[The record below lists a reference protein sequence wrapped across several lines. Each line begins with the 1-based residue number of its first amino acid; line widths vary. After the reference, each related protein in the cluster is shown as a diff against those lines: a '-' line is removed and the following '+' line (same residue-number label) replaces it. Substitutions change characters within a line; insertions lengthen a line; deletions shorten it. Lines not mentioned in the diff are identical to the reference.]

1 MKRKSL
7 WQPKSTRLLL
17 AEVKS
22 DLVWTE
28 DHQDP
33 LLTLC
38 YVDAGTDEISA
49 DANVR
54 TASRSF
60 RQTFDVPAT
69 ERLVN
74 CKLILPPFQ
83 AYNDPDLIIDYSCA
97 YYTNRFTTQ
106 GWLYISENYVA
117 FYSYLL
123 GYETKLLVELRS
135 IQDIRK
141 EKSKRGVFSD
151 AIKLIMKDRT
161 EVNGK

>member
-1 MKRKSL
+1 MKRKSS
-7 WQPKSTRLLL
+7 WQPRSTRLLL

-22 DLVWTE
+22 DLVWME

-33 LLTLC
+33 LLILR

-74 CKLILPPFQ
+74 CKLILPSFP
-83 AYNDPDLIIDYSCA
+83 
-97 YYTNRFTTQ
+97 R
-106 GWLYISENYVA
+106 
-117 FYSYLL
+117 
-123 GYETKLLVELRS
+123 
-135 IQDIRK
+135 IQ
-141 EKSKRGVFSD
+141 
-151 AIKLIMKDRT
+151 
-161 EVNGK
+161 